1 MTELDF
7 TIEFNSSDLF
17 SEELEHDLFLEADA
31 QLRQLAEE
39 QNDLRGAAINIRA
52 AAQVDTNPLY
62 EITIVVY
69 ARPNDIAATVKVHDP
84 ITGLKNALSA
94 IERQVREKRDKL
106 DKPWQRPA
114 NA

>member
-17 SEELEHDLFLEADA
+17 SEQLEHDLFLEADE
-31 QLRQLAEE
+31 QLRQLAGE

-52 AAQVDTNPLY
+52 ATQVETNPLY
-62 EITIVVY
+62 EITVVVY
-69 ARPNDIAATVKVHDP
+69 ARPTDIAVTVKERDP
-84 ITGLKNALSA
+84 ITGVKNALSA
-94 IERQVREKRDKL
+94 VERQVRKKRDKL
-106 DKPWQRPA
+106 GKPWQQPG

>member
-1 MTELDF
+1 MQELDF
-7 TIEFNSSDLF
+7 TIEFNDDDLLSDQ
-17 SEELEHDLFLEADA
+17 LEQDLFLDADS
-31 QLRQLAEE
+31 QLRQLAGE
-39 QNDLRGAAINIRA
+39 QTDLRGAAINIRA
-52 AAQVDTNPLY
+52 ATQAETNPLY

-69 ARPNDIAATVKVHDP
+69 ARPTNIAATVKDHDP

-106 DKPWQRPA
+106 GKPWQQPG